1 MITSQEMV
9 LVDLG
14 TRVDRLVLKAQQ
26 TAAIMEKSL
35 HILQAVELFG
45 LLVVALIRP
54 LGQLHFQRLQTLFQ
68 LHDPLGEG
76 MGGLGQ
82 ILGVASDPKG
92 NGFRCHD
99 RWDMMPMTTQIPT
112 PAKRS
117 AALTSP

>member
-1 MITSQEMV
+1 MITAPEMV

-92 NGFRCHD
+92 NGFCCHD
-99 RWDMMPMTTQIPT
+99 R
-112 PAKRS
+112 
-117 AALTSP
+117 